1 MFKIKKGTRQKVWV
15 MHVNSMLT
23 KYILIV
29 CVYLMGQRYSIC
41 MFVTQIIEKPSKKE
55 KEMLIVSFLFYPA

>member
-1 MFKIKKGTRQKVWV
+1 

-29 CVYLMGQRYSIC
+29 CVIEQQYSTCSIVIQ
-41 MFVTQIIEKPSKKE
+41 MIEKHSKKRE
-55 KEMLIVSFLFYPA
+55 RNVTSQIVSFLFYPA